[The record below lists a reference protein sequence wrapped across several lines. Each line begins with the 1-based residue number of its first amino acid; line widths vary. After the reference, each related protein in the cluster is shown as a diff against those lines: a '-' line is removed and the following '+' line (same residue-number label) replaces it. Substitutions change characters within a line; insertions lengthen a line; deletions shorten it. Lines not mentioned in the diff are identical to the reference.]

1 MIGCGDVAL
10 RAARLLSPNF
20 RLYGLTR
27 HRDQHAALRA
37 AGVVPI
43 AGDLDFVRSLS
54 RLRQSPYAVLHCA
67 PPPAS
72 GEDDART
79 RNLIAALASA
89 RSLPR
94 RFVYISTSGVY
105 GDCAG
110 ARVDETRKRAP
121 ATARARRR
129 VAAENRLRQW
139 GRTRRPGVSIMR
151 APGIYSEDRL
161 PLDRL
166 RERTPA
172 LAPGDDVYTNHVH
185 AEDLARA
192 CVAAIKRGLPQRVY
206 NVSDDAELKMGEYF
220 DLIADACSL
229 PRPPRIA
236 AHEAADVL
244 PPMLLSFMRESRRLV
259 NARAKREL
267 RWRLKYPTPGAL
279 LSLLPRE
286 ALGMREPDSLLPRGE
301 GLGMRETVTP
311 QLPTSP
317 LP

>member
-43 AGDLDFVRSLS
+43 PGDLDSVRSLS
-54 RLRQSPYAVLHCA
+54 RLRLSPYAVLHCA

-72 GEDDART
+72 GEDDTRT
-79 RNLIAALASA
+79 RNLIAVLASA

-110 ARVDETRKRAP
+110 ARIDETRARAP
-121 ATARARRR
+121 ATPRARRR

-139 GRTRRPGVSIMR
+139 GRARPVRLSILR

-161 PLDRL
+161 PLGRL
-166 RERTPA
+166 REGTPA
-172 LAPGDDVYTNHVH
+172 LAAEDDVHTNHVH
-185 AEDLARA
+185 ADDLAHA
-192 CVAAIKRGLPQRVY
+192 CVAAITRGLPQRAY
-206 NVSDDAELKMGEYF
+206 NVCDDAELKMGEYF
-220 DLIADACSL
+220 DLIADAYNL

-236 AHEAADVL
+236 VRDAADVL

-267 RWRLKYPTPGAL
+267 RWRLAYPTPAAL
-279 LSLLPRE
+279 LRSLLPLE
-286 ALGMREPDSLLPRGE
+286 EGSGMRESV
-301 GLGMRETVTP
+301 VTRFSISRRP
-311 QLPTSP
+311 
-317 LP
+317 